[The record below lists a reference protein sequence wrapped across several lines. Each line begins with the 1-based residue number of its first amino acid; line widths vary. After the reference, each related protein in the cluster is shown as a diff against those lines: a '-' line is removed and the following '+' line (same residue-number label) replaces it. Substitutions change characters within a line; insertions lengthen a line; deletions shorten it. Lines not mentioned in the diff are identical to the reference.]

1 MSRFSGDIARY
12 VIDKCYTDGD
22 PVSNIELNC
31 ILYLLQIFY
40 FKKFKRFL
48 FDEDFRAA
56 RFGPILPTVYFNYC
70 GAGACSLRIKD
81 PEARGIWNAEEKEL
95 VDSVIE
101 KARKNNPWEMATNP
115 KGYGKAWAEVFKN
128 HKIGNGIIP
137 RDLIVECLPVTT
149 KNQALGVVN
158 DVHRGNCG

>member
-31 ILYLLQIFY
+31 ILYILQIAY

-70 GAGACSLRIKD
+70 GAGACSLRIK
-81 PEARGIWNAEEKEL
+81 ELESRGIWNTEEKEL

-101 KARKNNPWEMATNP
+101 KARNNNPWEMATNP
-115 KGYGKAWAEVFKN
+115 KGYGKAWKEIFGKD
-128 HKIGNGIIP
+128 KSGKEIIP
-137 RDLIVECLPVTT
+137 PFLMVKDIIKTD
-149 KNQALGVVN
+149 KNS
-158 DVHRGNCG
+158 